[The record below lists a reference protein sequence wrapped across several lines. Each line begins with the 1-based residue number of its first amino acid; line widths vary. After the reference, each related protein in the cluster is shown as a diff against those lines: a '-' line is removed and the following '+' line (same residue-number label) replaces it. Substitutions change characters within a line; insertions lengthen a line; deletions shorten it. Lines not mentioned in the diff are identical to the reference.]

1 MAMTLSCVNDLEE
14 VKKITAVDNTPE
26 ESAKDVE
33 MIYSD
38 SAKVK
43 VILLSPELNRYYGE
57 NKYVEFPKGIDVTF
71 YDSIMRVQSKLTSDY
86 AISYENTKIME
97 AKKNVVTINVKKE
110 QLNTEHLVWDQNK
123 KMLYSNVFVKITT
136 PDKILFGDG
145 LEANEQFTWY
155 RIKKLRGTIYINT
168 DSTATDSSG
177 L

>member
-14 VKKITAVDNTPE
+14 VKKITAVDNAPE

-57 NKYVEFPKGIDVTF
+57 KKYVEFPIGIDVTF
-71 YDSIMRVQSKLTSDY
+71 YDSIMKVQSKLTADY

-97 AKKNVVTINVKKE
+97 AKKNVVAINIKNE

-145 LEANEQFTWY
+145 LEADEQFTWY

-177 L
+177 I